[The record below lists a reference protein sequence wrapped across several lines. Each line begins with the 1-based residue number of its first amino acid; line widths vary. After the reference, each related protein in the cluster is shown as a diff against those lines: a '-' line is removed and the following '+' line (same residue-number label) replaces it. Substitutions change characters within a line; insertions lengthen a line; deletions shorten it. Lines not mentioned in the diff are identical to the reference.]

1 MLPASGS
8 LLLLLL
14 LFSKPNWNLLAERFL
29 YAPACWLSPFCA
41 LTRSTPLRD
50 FPFSLLLHFP
60 PSHFFIWFL
69 LPRTRIDIHL
79 CAPAML
85 SIYFILFYSL
95 SLSTL
100 FRERERE
107 CPLSW
112 VDRFQ
117 TTASATPAGSL
128 FFFFFFCF
136 HFLPFTFFFRL
147 AREKYLTCPAKLF
160 CLPID
165 IRRRLDWYCLVA
177 SIYNAHTY
185 HTTGIGITIWARGHL
200 RNTGQSPI
208 YIAENRNAQKEKRK
222 RKKRETYS

>member
-100 FRERERE
+100 FRERERVSAL
-107 CPLSW
+107 LSRSISNN
-112 VDRFQ
+112 RF
-117 TTASATPAGSL
+117 SDSRRIVI
-128 FFFFFFCF
+128 FFFFFFASIF
-136 HFLPFTFFFRL
+136 SLLLFFFGWPGRNIWL
-147 AREKYLTCPAKLF
+147 APPSFFASQ
-160 CLPID
+160 
-165 IRRRLDWYCLVA
+165 
-177 SIYNAHTY
+177 SIYGADLTD
-185 HTTGIGITIWARGHL
+185 TA
-200 RNTGQSPI
+200 
-208 YIAENRNAQKEKRK
+208 
-222 RKKRETYS
+222 

>member
-8 LLLLLL
+8 LLLLLLL

-100 FRERERE
+100 FRERERVSAL
-107 CPLSW
+107 LSRSISNN
-112 VDRFQ
+112 RF
-117 TTASATPAGSL
+117 SNSHRIVILFLLPFLFSCGRPGRNIWLTPPS
-128 FFFFFFCF
+128 
-136 HFLPFTFFFRL
+136 FLPPNQYT
-147 AREKYLTCPAKLF
+147 ARTWLILQVCELSY
-160 CLPID
+160 
-165 IRRRLDWYCLVA
+165 
-177 SIYNAHTY
+177 
-185 HTTGIGITIWARGHL
+185 
-200 RNTGQSPI
+200 
-208 YIAENRNAQKEKRK
+208 
-222 RKKRETYS
+222 

>member
-128 FFFFFFCF
+128 FFFFFFLLPF
-136 HFLPFTFFFRL
+136 SPFYFFFSAGPGEIFDLPRQAFLPPNRYTAQTWL
-147 AREKYLTCPAKLF
+147 ILPSSLYL
-160 CLPID
+160 
-165 IRRRLDWYCLVA
+165 
-177 SIYNAHTY
+177 
-185 HTTGIGITIWARGHL
+185 
-200 RNTGQSPI
+200 
-208 YIAENRNAQKEKRK
+208 
-222 RKKRETYS
+222 